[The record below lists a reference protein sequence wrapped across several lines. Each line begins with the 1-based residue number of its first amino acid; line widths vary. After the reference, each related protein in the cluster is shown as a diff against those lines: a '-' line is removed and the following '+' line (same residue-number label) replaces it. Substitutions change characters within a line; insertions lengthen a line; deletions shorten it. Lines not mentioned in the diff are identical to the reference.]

1 MIIKVLGSG
10 CKKCTK
16 LKENVEEALLESG
29 IEATVEKVED
39 MEKIIGYGVM
49 STPALVVDEEVK
61 SMGKLLKPKDI
72 IKIISG

>member
-10 CKKCTK
+10 CKKCLK

-72 IKIISG
+72 IKIISK

>member
-10 CKKCTK
+10 CKKCLK
-16 LKENVEEALLESG
+16 LMENVEEALRESG
-29 IEATVEKVED
+29 IEATVEKIED

-72 IKIISG
+72 IKIISE

>member
-1 MIIKVLGSG
+1 MIIKVLGTG
-10 CKKCTK
+10 CKKCKK
-16 LKENVEEALLESG
+16 LMENVEEALQESG
-29 IEATVEKVED
+29 IEATLEKIED

-72 IKIISG
+72 IKIISE